1 LPRIPR
7 TAFVIG
13 ISALLAT
20 ALLCRDAHALSD
32 KGYKALHNFSKVLHY
47 IEENYVSE
55 VDEEAL
61 LQGAVQGMV
70 STLDPH
76 SVYMS
81 PEINR
86 ELKVDTSGR
95 FDGVGIEVGVRK
107 GRLVVV
113 APIRDS
119 PAARAGIRAGDRIVK
134 INGTATKDINLSE
147 AVMKMRGRRGSR
159 VTLTL
164 AREGEKRPFN
174 VTITRQIINVPS
186 VGYEL
191 LGDGIAYAS
200 ISSFQSGTARSLA
213 KALKGMSKAEP
224 IRGLVLDLRHN
235 PGGLLEQA
243 VEVSDLFLDEGLI
256 VTTDNRGKEVD
267 RREAF
272 PEGTQPD
279 YPIAVLIDGGSASAA
294 EIVAGALKDSGRATV
309 IGTTSFGKGSVQT
322 VIDLDDGAGL
332 KITIAYYRTP
342 SGRLI
347 HEQGVV
353 PDMVVEAEPPK
364 AREAEAEAEI
374 EAEAGEEETE
384 GAPEAVEPKVD
395 LQLERAIEFLK
406 SKAVIKHSE
415 GGEKS

>member
-1 LPRIPR
+1 MPRTPRI
-7 TAFVIG
+7 AFAIV
-13 ISALLAT
+13 ISAVLLAA
-20 ALLCRDAHALSD
+20 ALTCRDAHTLSD

-107 GRLVVV
+107 GELVVV

-119 PAARAGIRAGDRIVK
+119 PAARAGIKAGDRIAK
-134 INGTATKDINLSE
+134 INGIATKNINLSE
-147 AVMKMRGRRGSR
+147 AVMSMRGRRGSR

-164 AREGEKRPFN
+164 LREGEKCPFN

-186 VGYEL
+186 VDYEL

-243 VEVSDLFLDEGLI
+243 VEVSDLFLDHGVI

-272 PEGTQPD
+272 SEGTQPD

-294 EIVAGALKDSGRATV
+294 EIVAGALKDHGRATV

-322 VIDLDDGAGL
+322 VIDLDDDAGL

-347 HEQGVV
+347 HEQGVL
-353 PDMVVEAEPPK
+353 PDIVVEAELPK
-364 AREAEAEAEI
+364 VKKAEV

-395 LQLERAIEFLK
+395 LQRERAIEFLR
-406 SKAVIKHSE
+406 SKAVIKRSE
-415 GGEKS
+415 GSERS

>member
-1 LPRIPR
+1 MPRTPRI
-7 TAFVIG
+7 AFAIG
-13 ISALLAT
+13 ISAVLAV
-20 ALLCRDAHALSD
+20 AFLCRDAHALSD

-95 FDGVGIEVGVRK
+95 FDGVGIEVSVRK
-107 GRLVVV
+107 GELVVV

-147 AVMKMRGRRGSR
+147 AVMRMRGRRGSR

-243 VEVSDLFLDEGLI
+243 VEVSDLFLDEGVI

-294 EIVAGALKDSGRATV
+294 EIVAGALKGNGRATV
-309 IGTTSFGKGSVQT
+309 LGTTSFGKGSVQT

-347 HEQGVV
+347 HDQGVL
-353 PDMVVEAEPPK
+353 PDIAVEAEPPK
-364 AREAEAEAEI
+364 AKRAEVEAEAD
-374 EAEAGEEETE
+374 EEEAE

-395 LQLERAIEFLK
+395 LQRERAIEFLK
-406 SKAVIKHSE
+406 SKAVIKDSE
-415 GGEKS
+415 GGERS